1 MGKKTLRQSNF
12 EHFSFQEKE
21 DDTFSCLM
29 TTSMA
34 DISTSA
40 SLGSDKALSLQRFSI
55 ASFLRPLDMNLLV
68 YMYLGKPS
76 KINKWKMWIFST
88 LLVGGVNLK
97 STLLKKCGFSR
108 GGSWVGFPHFFRYF
122 LLFLKN
128 FVLFYPV
135 FVCWKVI
142 FREKLERIFF
152 PQNVFPH
159 FRGGGSLG
167 GEEKIHTFYLFFEGF
182 P

>member
-1 MGKKTLRQSNF
+1 MLDPLKDWVKNKNTSNIMGKKTLRQSNF

-55 ASFLRPLDMNLLV
+55 ASFLRPLDMNMLV

-76 KINKWKMWIFST
+76 KLNK
-88 LLVGGVNLK
+88 
-97 STLLKKCGFSR
+97 
-108 GGSWVGFPHFFRYF
+108 
-122 LLFLKN
+122 
-128 FVLFYPV
+128 
-135 FVCWKVI
+135 
-142 FREKLERIFF
+142 
-152 PQNVFPH
+152 
-159 FRGGGSLG
+159 
-167 GEEKIHTFYLFFEGF
+167 
-182 P
+182 